1 MSCEEEL
8 EVPEPKIVIIG
19 DANVGQTCI
28 VQRALN
34 GIFNEVNSS
43 TLGAAYT
50 SLLIYNGDKPISR
63 LQIWDTA
70 GQEKF
75 RGMTPMYYR
84 GRDVAILVFSIDDLT
99 SFKGI
104 DVWYKSLQE
113 NVTNEQEETHIDIYL
128 VGNKKDLEG
137 MRTVSR
143 ESAEQKAKEMS
154 AKYYE
159 VSAKTGESIEDLFR
173 TIARLYNDRVNKVPT
188 LEQEETK
195 CQKVDITEKKQKQ
208 QKKPLC

>member
-1 MSCEEEL
+1 MLFRS
-8 EVPEPKIVIIG
+8 
-19 DANVGQTCI
+19 I

-84 GRDVAILVFSIDDLT
+84 GSDVAILVFSIDDLT

-173 TIARLYNDRVNKVPT
+173 TIARLYNDRVNKVPDR
-188 LEQEETK
+188 K
-195 CQKVDITEKKQKQ
+195 SVV
-208 QKKPLC
+208 